1 MPLGASFPVVPTN
14 PSRDD
19 ALKAL
24 TLLRSILAEF
34 PFADGQCGASEA
46 VMLSAIISAIMRAA
60 LGNVPLHAFNAPASR
75 TGKSLAATL
84 VSMISQGRAPALCT
98 TGKNE
103 DELEKTHRRHAAL
116 EPAFFPD

>member
-24 TLLRSILAEF
+24 TLLRSLLAEF
-34 PFADGQCGASEA
+34 PFADGQRGASEA
-46 VMLSAIISAIMRAA
+46 VMLSAIISAIMRPA

-75 TGKSLAATL
+75 TGIEKLHDAELSFSIFDPLNIAGSVVLNLNPNAFDFLKTGGI
-84 VSMISQGRAPALCT
+84 VVQGQP
-98 TGKNE
+98 
-103 DELEKTHRRHAAL
+103 
-116 EPAFFPD
+116 